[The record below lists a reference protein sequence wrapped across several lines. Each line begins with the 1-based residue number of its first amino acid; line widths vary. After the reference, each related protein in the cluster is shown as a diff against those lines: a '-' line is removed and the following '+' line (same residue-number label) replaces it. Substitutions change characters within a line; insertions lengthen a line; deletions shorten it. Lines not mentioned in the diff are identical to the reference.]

1 MTGLLHLPERR
12 VQLTGVSWEAYL
24 AIMGE
29 DEHDGR
35 FAYDDGVLEIMTVG
49 PEHEFIKK
57 LLSRLLEH
65 YTFVR
70 GIDIRSAGN
79 FTMLRKDLKKGIEA
93 DECYYIQ
100 SVDRL
105 TTPRDIKLPRDPP
118 PDLAIEVD
126 ITNPTLDKLRIY
138 AAIGVGE
145 LWVYQNDH
153 VEVMTRKDD
162 ASYEQVAVSSVL
174 PGFPLDAFDTALD
187 QQAKGWS
194 DNQIL
199 RAFQERLEQG

>member
-1 MTGLLHLPERR
+1 MTGFLHFAEKR
-12 VQLTGVSWEAYL
+12 VQHTGVSWDAYL
-24 AIMGE
+24 SLMGE

-49 PEHEFIKK
+49 PEHGFIKK
-57 LLSRLLEH
+57 LLGRLLEH

-70 GIDIRSAGN
+70 GRDIRSAGN
-79 FTMLRKDLKKGIEA
+79 FTMLRPDLKKGIEA

-100 SVDRL
+100 SVGRL
-105 TTPRDIKLPRDPP
+105 QNPREIKLPRDPP

-145 LWVYQNDH
+145 LWVYKNDH

-162 ASYEQVAVSSVL
+162 TSYERVAASVAL
-174 PGFPLDAFDTALD
+174 PAFPMDAFETALE
-187 QQAKGWS
+187 QQEKGWS

-199 RAFQERLEQG
+199 RAFEESLDQ

>member
-1 MTGLLHLPERR
+1 MTGIINLPERR

-35 FAYDDGVLEIMTVG
+35 FAYDEGVLEIMTVG
-49 PEHEFIKK
+49 PEHEFIKA
-57 LLSRLLEH
+57 LLARLLEH
-65 YTFVR
+65 YTYIR
-70 GIDIRSAGN
+70 GIDIRAAGN
-79 FTMLRKDLKKGIEA
+79 FTMLRKDLEKGIEA
-93 DECYYIQ
+93 DACYYIQ
-100 SVDRL
+100 SGDQL
-105 TTPRDIKLPRDPP
+105 QNPREIKLPRDPP

-145 LWVYQNDH
+145 LWVYKNDH
-153 VEVMTRKDD
+153 VEVMTRKDE
-162 ASYEQVAVSSVL
+162 ASYERVAASVAL
-174 PGFPLDAFDTALD
+174 PGFPMDAFETALE
-187 QQAKGWS
+187 QQEKGWS

-199 RAFQERLEQG
+199 RAFEESLDQ